1 MRADA
6 AVSEGAAVTVVTFD
20 TDIVRKPALYNVVIY
35 SRSNTRPSV
44 SAQLLSM
51 CRPITVD
58 VSESQKNPFGFTA
71 AGALSSVAVEYL
83 RF

>member
-1 MRADA
+1 MGADA
-6 AVSEGAAVTVVTFD
+6 AVSEGAAVAVVTFD

-35 SRSNTRPSV
+35 SRSNTCPSA

-58 VSESQKNPFGFTA
+58 VSESQKKPFGFTA
-71 AGALSSVAVEYL
+71 AGALSSVVVEYL